1 MLAFEV
7 TFSVPKSALSDS
19 KGLNMILL
27 AVLLA
32 MPQGVSP
39 SPVWSMPGSVAA
51 ATC

>member
-7 TFSVPKSALSDS
+7 TFSVPKSALVGGR
-19 KGLNMILL
+19 GLNTILL

-32 MPQGVSP
+32 MPRGVRP
-39 SPVWSMPGSVAA
+39 SPVWSVPGSVAA